1 MKRRTFLCLL
11 SLAALPLLVWAENV
25 DLSVIHRIK
34 VEAFQNSK
42 VMDYAFYLTDVY
54 GPRVSGSPNYRAA
67 AEWVVRTAKEM
78 GLENP
83 RMEKIGPIGRGW
95 SFSRFSAHLLE
106 PVQAPLV
113 GFPLAWTAGTEG
125 PVTAEAVLAVIQNE
139 ADFAKYKGQLKGKIV
154 LTDPARQLEPRTTA
168 DFHRWTDAELAER
181 ARAPEPGQMPFAM
194 PFPRPGGP
202 PSPQFRQMMQAR
214 ELRSKLARFLK
225 DEGVVAVVTPGQRGD
240 YGTVFATSGGPR
252 ELKEPVPPPTVA
264 LATEHYNRIVR
275 LLEKKIPVKLEL
287 DVRVQ
292 MEEKE
297 VEGYNVLA
305 DLPGGRKKDEI
316 VMIGAHLDSWQG
328 GTGAADNAAGC
339 AVMMEVMRILKTLG
353 LKMDRT
359 VRMALWDGE
368 ELGFLGSRAY
378 VKQYLADR
386 ETMALKSDY
395 HKFSGYFNLDNG
407 GGKIRGVYLQ
417 GNDMMRPIFE
427 AWLAPFRDLGVTT
440 VTIANTGGTD
450 HLSFDAVG
458 LPGFQFLQDPL
469 DYSTRVHH
477 SNMDVYDR
485 LPRADLMQASAVI
498 ASCVYHAATRPDLLP
513 RKPMPVPPARRA
525 EPAKPAPSN

>member
-1 MKRRTFLCLL
+1 MRRRAFLLL
-11 SLAALPLLVWAENV
+11 AAALPLLVRAENV
-25 DLSVIHRIK
+25 DLSVVHRIK
-34 VEAFQNSK
+34 AEAFQNSK

-54 GPRVSGSPNYRAA
+54 GPRVSGSPAYRAA
-67 AEWVVRTAKEM
+67 AEWIVRTAREI

-95 SFSRFSAHLLE
+95 SFSRFSAHIVE

-113 GFPLAWTAGTEG
+113 GFPLAWTGGTDG
-125 PVTAEAVLAVIQNE
+125 PVTAEAVLAAIQNE
-139 ADFAKYKGQLKGKIV
+139 ADFNKFKGQLKGKIV

-168 DFHRWTDAELAER
+168 DFRRLTDAELAER
-181 ARAPEPGQMPFAM
+181 ARAPEPGAPQFFIPV
-194 PFPRPGGP
+194 PRPGGQP

-214 ELRSKLARFLK
+214 EMRAKLARFLRE
-225 DEGVVAVVTPGQRGD
+225 EGALAVVTAGLRGD
-240 YGTVFATSGGPR
+240 YGTVFGASGGSR
-252 ELKEPVPPPTVA
+252 ELKDPVPPPTIA
-264 LATEHYNRIVR
+264 LATEHYNRLVR

-292 MEEKE
+292 IEEKE

-305 DLPGGRKKDEI
+305 DLPGTRKKDEL
-316 VMIGAHLDSWQG
+316 VMVGAHLDSWHG

-339 AVMMEVMRILKTLG
+339 AVMMEVMRILKALG

-386 ETMALKSDY
+386 ETMALKNDF
-395 HKFSGYFNLDNG
+395 HKFSVYFNLDNG
-407 GGKIRGVYLQ
+407 GGRIRGVYLQ
-417 GNDMMRPIFE
+417 GNDMARPIFE
-427 AWLAPFRDLGVTT
+427 AWLEPFRDLGVTT

-485 LPRADLMQASAVI
+485 LPRSDLMQASAVI
-498 ASCVYHAATRPDLLP
+498 ASCVYHAATRPDLMP
-513 RKPMPVPPARRA
+513 RKPLPLPPAKRT